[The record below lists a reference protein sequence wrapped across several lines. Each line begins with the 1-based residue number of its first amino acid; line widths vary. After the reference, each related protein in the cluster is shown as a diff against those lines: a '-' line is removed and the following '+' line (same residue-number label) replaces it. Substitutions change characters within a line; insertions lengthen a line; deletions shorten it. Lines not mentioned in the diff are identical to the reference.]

1 MGRLSWLFE
10 REVVPAQDDFDP
22 ESYVALL
29 RVDLKKAQAS
39 FPQIFVD
46 GWSA

>member
-1 MGRLSWLFE
+1 
-10 REVVPAQDDFDP
+10 VVAAQDEFDP

-29 RVDLKKAQAS
+29 RVDLDKAQTT
-39 FPQIFVD
+39 FPQIFAA